1 MSFLLLRAS
10 RPWLMAVRR
19 WQQRTALATMPAMR
33 GNDKVLKELG
43 EALKAELTA
52 INQYF
57 LHSKMCDNWGY
68 FRLGGYYRKESID
81 EMIHAEKLM
90 DRIIFLEG
98 TPNMSNI
105 GKINVGRNVK
115 AQFENDLTLEIN
127 AVKQLNEAI
136 EIAREVGDNTSR
148 ALFEEILKDEEHHVD
163 YLEGQL
169 HAIDEVGLDNFL
181 AQQLYQ
187 GKEEKD

>member
-1 MSFLLLRAS
+1 
-10 RPWLMAVRR
+10 
-19 WQQRTALATMPAMR
+19 MPAMR

>member
-1 MSFLLLRAS
+1 
-10 RPWLMAVRR
+10 
-19 WQQRTALATMPAMR
+19 MPRMR
-33 GNDKVLKELG
+33 GNEKVLRELA

-68 FRLGGYYRKESID
+68 YRLGAYYRQESID
-81 EMIHAEKLM
+81 EMVHAEKLM

-98 TPNMSNI
+98 TPNMSDI

-115 AQFENDLTLEIN
+115 AQFQNDLALEVR
-127 AVKQLNEAI
+127 AVKQLNGAI
-136 EIAREVGDNTSR
+136 EVSTEVGDNTSR

-169 HAIDEVGLDNFL
+169 HAIEETGIENYLS
-181 AQQLYQ
+181 QQMHK
-187 GKEEKD
+187 GEEEKG